1 MTFEVQFEV
10 RMELW
15 MGACST
21 LEETFEVSL
30 GDVSIKRER
39 HEAVLRP
46 PQGEV
51 SPLKI
56 ITAMP
61 AALSPR
67 RAAFVVFGIE
77 LHLNDSHSFKY

>member
-1 MTFEVQFEV
+1 MNSSE
-10 RMELW
+10 
-15 MGACST
+15 MGSDHHQWPLKWPPAR
-21 LEETFEVSL
+21 LE
-30 GDVSIKRER
+30 DISIKQER

-46 PQGEV
+46 PQEEV

>member
-1 MTFEVQFEV
+1 MRRRLTAFTAKEYWQLTGKSVH
-10 RMELW
+10 
-15 MGACST
+15 GS
-21 LEETFEVSL
+21 LE
-30 GDVSIKRER
+30 DISIKQER

-46 PQGEV
+46 PQEEV